1 MLYTPF
7 KPSSMNCPICGT
19 HIAKPKKTQK
29 YCSGACRQEAHRVRH
44 NLAPPKFIKS
54 KTKTVEDVSGF
65 SAPVVQNE
73 AFKRLSMPVP
83 TQAIRIS
90 DNSAKSLKEV
100 LLAQRAYYITLFD
113 EASNNVY
120 PLTTIGLG
128 GVGVAMGNSVLEKL
142 IFGALGAFLGS
153 EIDEKR
159 TRNQITRFEAM
170 KQNARLRIHE
180 IDEQLKGI
188 ENEERFRKTLTK
200 SDVLTVP
207 NFEGIR
213 EIVPK
218 DVMPLSQLQNIKF
231 ETLDFSGSE
240 YKELIG
246 NPEPNFLICIYG
258 VAGNGKSTRALKFAE
273 YLSNNHGRVLYNSS
287 EEGFRASMQ
296 SKVKDFKANYFHI
309 SNCRKF
315 DDLKNLIDKNP
326 ARFIFIDSVNDMDI
340 TPEQLSQLRKKFPL
354 RGFVIVMQATK
365 AGTYKGDSAFAHDA
379 DVIMKLENRQPI
391 IEKTRFI

>member
-1 MLYTPF
+1 
-7 KPSSMNCPICGT
+7 MNCPICGT

-29 YCSGACRQEAHRVRH
+29 YCSNACRQEAHRVRH

-54 KTKTVEDVSGF
+54 KTKTVGDIGGF
-65 SAPVVQNE
+65 STPVVQNE
-73 AFKRLSMPVP
+73 VVRQVFKAIP
-83 TQAIRIS
+83 TQPIRIS
-90 DNSAKSLKEV
+90 NNAATSLKDM
-100 LLAQRAYYITLFD
+100 LLAQRNYYINLFD
-113 EASNNVY
+113 EAERGVY
-120 PLTTIGLG
+120 PLATIGLG
-128 GVGVAMGNSVLEKL
+128 GVGVAMGDGVLEKL
-142 IFGALGAFLGS
+142 IFGGLGALIGS

-159 TRNQITRFEAM
+159 TRNQITRLEAM
-170 KQNARLRIHE
+170 KQNARLRVHE

-188 ENEERFRKTLTK
+188 ENEEKVRKTFTKNNVLTK
-200 SDVLTVP
+200 PDI
-207 NFEGIR
+207 EGVR

-273 YLSNNHGRVLYNSS
+273 YLANNHGRVLYNSS

-340 TPEQLSQLRKKFPL
+340 TPEQLAQLRKKFPL

-365 AGTYKGDSAFAHDA
+365 SGNYKGDSAFAHDA
-379 DVIMKLENRQPI
+379 DVIMKLDNRQPI

>member
-1 MLYTPF
+1 MPS
-7 KPSSMNCPICGT
+7 KPSSISCSVCGT

-29 YCSGACRQEAHRVRH
+29 YCSNACRQEAHRVRH
-44 NLAPPKFIKS
+44 NLAAPNFIKS
-54 KTKTVEDVSGF
+54 KPKTTEHIGDLIT
-65 SAPVVQNE
+65 PVVLKE
-73 AFKRLSMPVP
+73 PFKRLSMPMP

-90 DNSAKSLKEV
+90 DNAAKSLKDV
-100 LLAQRAYYITLFD
+100 LSAQRTYYVTLLD
-113 EASNNVY
+113 EADNNVY
-120 PLTTIGLG
+120 PLATVGLG
-128 GVGVAMGNSVLEKL
+128 GVGVAMGNGALEKL

-159 TRNQITRFEAM
+159 SRNQITRLEAIR
-170 KQNARLRIHE
+170 QNARLRIHE
-180 IDEQLKGI
+180 IDGQLKGI

-200 SDVLTVP
+200 SDILTPP
-207 NFEGIR
+207 NIEGIR

-340 TPEQLSQLRKKFPL
+340 TPEQLAQLRKKFPL

-365 AGTYKGDSAFAHDA
+365 SGNYKGDSAFAHDA

-391 IEKTRFI
+391 IEKSRFV